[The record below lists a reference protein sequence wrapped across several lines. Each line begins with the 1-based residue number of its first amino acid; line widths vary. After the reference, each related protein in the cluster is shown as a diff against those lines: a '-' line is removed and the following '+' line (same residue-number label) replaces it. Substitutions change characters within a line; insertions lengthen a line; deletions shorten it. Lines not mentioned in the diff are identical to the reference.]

1 MKFPRSVQPE
11 ILDEL
16 DASDPRAIQSRRDL
30 QRVNT
35 LMGHPRAI
43 ARALRGAIGGARL
56 VELGSGDGTLLLT
69 VARHLGMQPTPVR
82 AVLVDRRPSVS
93 AETRAAFA
101 SSGWHIETAEA
112 DVFEWLGR
120 PQAERADVTLANL
133 FLHHFRESELSDLL
147 RRVSEQT
154 KRFVACEPRRS
165 HIALAGTSFLRMVG
179 CNDVTQHDAKISV
192 RAGFRDHELSALWP
206 DGQGWQLKEW
216 RSGSFTHAFV
226 AAHPGES

>member
-1 MKFPRSVQPE
+1 MRRNVQPE

-43 ARALRGAIGGARL
+43 AQALRGAIGGAHL

-69 VARHLGMQPTPVR
+69 VARRLGMQATPVR

-93 AETRAAFA
+93 TETRAAFA
-101 SSGWHIETAEA
+101 SSGWHIETAET
-112 DVFEWLGR
+112 DVFEWLRR

-133 FLHHFRESELSDLL
+133 FLHHFREPELSDLL

-165 HIALAGTSFLRMVG
+165 HIALAGTSFLRVAG
-179 CNDVTQHDAKISV
+179 CNEVTQHDAKISV
-192 RAGFRDHELSALWP
+192 RAGFRDHDLSALWP
-206 DGQGWQLKEW
+206 AGQGWTLKEW
-216 RSGSFTHAFV
+216 RSGPFTHAFV
-226 AAHPGES
+226 AAHPGGS